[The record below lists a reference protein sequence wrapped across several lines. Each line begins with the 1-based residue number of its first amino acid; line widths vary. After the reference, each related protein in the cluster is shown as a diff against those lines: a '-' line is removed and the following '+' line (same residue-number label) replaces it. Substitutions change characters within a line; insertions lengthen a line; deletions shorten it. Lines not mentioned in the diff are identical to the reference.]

1 MSSPSTNSRHDD
13 LADVRAKLQAM
24 AEAGRIDEL
33 IALVMDLLLRV
44 KEENTALAMR
54 LQKALRSLYG
64 RKSEKISTEDLK
76 AMLAKLGEDTPDVPL
91 PAPPKPPAPK
101 PLKGHKGRN
110 PLPSNLPRQQKVIA
124 VPEEMRKCASCG
136 ADKTCMDYVK
146 SQILD
151 FVPAKFVVIEEL
163 REKLVCG
170 VCDKGVVVA
179 PSEKIMDKGRPGS
192 GLLAKIVV
200 DKCEDSMP
208 LYRQCKEFARMGVP
222 LSTSTIGDWS
232 AFALDVLGPVAGRVA
247 EKVIASEYIN
257 ADDTGLP
264 VLERDHPNGVKRGHL
279 WAYSGARLVAFH
291 YTPNWKADG
300 PAEFLEGFRG
310 HLQGDGYAGYEKA
323 LRDAMDGDTEIVPAE
338 RRLGCGMHIRR
349 KFEEAAK
356 LGDVRAAV
364 AVNFFKAIYN
374 LEREYKEHK
383 LSSEDRLVQRTLR
396 SVPLVDELYQWIR
409 DVKPQTIPKTPLYD
423 AVRYAEKQ
431 EAAWRR
437 CFSDGQFEIDN
448 GEAERR
454 LRWVA
459 LGRKNF
465 LFAGSD
471 AGAERLAVG
480 YTLTG
485 SCHKNGINPLE
496 YLADVIEKLQSDWPM
511 SRLDELLPNVW
522 RPGIA

>member
-1 MSSPSTNSRHDD
+1 
-13 LADVRAKLQAM
+13 M

-76 AMLAKLGEDTPDVPL
+76 AMLAKLGEDAPEAPP

-124 VPEEMRKCASCG
+124 VPEELRKCAACG

-151 FVPAKFVVIEEL
+151 FIPAKVVVIEEL

-179 PSEKIMDKGRPGS
+179 PGEKVMDKGRPGS

-232 AFALDVLGPVAGRVA
+232 AFALDVLAQLLG
-247 EKVIASEYIN
+247 AS
-257 ADDTGLP
+257 
-264 VLERDHPNGVKRGHL
+264 RKR
-279 WAYSGARLVAFH
+279 
-291 YTPNWKADG
+291 
-300 PAEFLEGFRG
+300 
-310 HLQGDGYAGYEKA
+310 
-323 LRDAMDGDTEIVPAE
+323 
-338 RRLGCGMHIRR
+338 
-349 KFEEAAK
+349 
-356 LGDVRAAV
+356 
-364 AVNFFKAIYN
+364 
-374 LEREYKEHK
+374 
-383 LSSEDRLVQRTLR
+383 
-396 SVPLVDELYQWIR
+396 
-409 DVKPQTIPKTPLYD
+409 
-423 AVRYAEKQ
+423 
-431 EAAWRR
+431 
-437 CFSDGQFEIDN
+437 
-448 GEAERR
+448 
-454 LRWVA
+454 
-459 LGRKNF
+459 
-465 LFAGSD
+465 
-471 AGAERLAVG
+471 
-480 YTLTG
+480 
-485 SCHKNGINPLE
+485 
-496 YLADVIEKLQSDWPM
+496 
-511 SRLDELLPNVW
+511 
-522 RPGIA
+522 